1 MKFKVRCSKFESR
14 EDIHFK
20 TQPGPVVWMCGNTL
34 PALPYIYI
42 YRTRAKSVSN
52 DFCSSVGRALARV
65 QFQAGGLEVAFFA
78 TGPG

>member
-1 MKFKVRCSKFESR
+1 MKFKVRCSSKFESR

-42 YRTRAKSVSN
+42 YAELAPNLSATTSVAQLVERWSRN
-52 DFCSSVGRALARV
+52 PDG
-65 QFQAGGLEVAFFA
+65 AGSI
-78 TGPG
+78 PSRRP